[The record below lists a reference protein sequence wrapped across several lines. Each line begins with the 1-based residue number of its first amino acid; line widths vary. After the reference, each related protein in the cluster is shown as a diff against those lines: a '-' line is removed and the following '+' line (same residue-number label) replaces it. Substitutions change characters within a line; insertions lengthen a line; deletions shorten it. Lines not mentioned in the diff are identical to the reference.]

1 MSKIQKNSTSYPGH
15 EKRKTTPIHDQI
27 QIALA
32 LADQQSLINL
42 LLNSKPSIVSFN
54 NRNVIDQA
62 LNAVSQYEL
71 HDRGKNPQE
80 WTVTKVEVKE
90 PFWKKITCEA
100 EVPIPKKNYAVD
112 AIIHYGYD
120 QKVEIEIRHN
130 SSGEILDYNWPMGRS
145 ASILV
150 EIKTEIQSWADTLR
164 QIKRYQN
171 ELKIPKSILVCD
183 TLTELEAQGFINQG
197 ISIYPAINLTLPIYA
212 DCSIC
217 VHVNC
222 PMSGTQNS
230 PVTMCI
236 DFDTIDGWISENKQI
251 ESKEF

>member
-42 LLNSKPSIVSFN
+42 LVNSNPSIVSFN
-54 NRNVIDQA
+54 NRIIADQA
-62 LNAVSQYEL
+62 LKEISRYEL

-112 AIIHYGYD
+112 AIIHYGYEH
-120 QKVEIEIRHN
+120 KVEIEIRHK
-130 SSGEILDYNWPMGRS
+130 SSQQFSVWQKP
-145 ASILV
+145 
-150 EIKTEIQSWADTLR
+150 
-164 QIKRYQN
+164 
-171 ELKIPKSILVCD
+171 
-183 TLTELEAQGFINQG
+183 
-197 ISIYPAINLTLPIYA
+197 YA
-212 DCSIC
+212 
-217 VHVNC
+217 
-222 PMSGTQNS
+222 
-230 PVTMCI
+230 
-236 DFDTIDGWISENKQI
+236 
-251 ESKEF
+251 ESKNRLSS